1 MQFRGGKR
9 RKFMTLFHKTRFC
22 KFRRLWL
29 GPLLTLCVGCAD
41 GPFGLA
47 RFNPMLRDEW
57 KKDEEF
63 GVTNHQKIE
72 ELIALQQQASQI
84 SPAEQQR
91 LSQELADLIRRENNV
106 PLCVAAVRTLS
117 EFPTSASLEGLKY
130 ATTHSDPDV
139 RAAACEGWRRKGGP
153 DAVLALAEV
162 LGSDTDVDVRI
173 VAARDLEAF
182 RHPAAINALGLAL
195 DDTDPA
201 LQHRAVQSLKTVTG
215 RNFGDSVPAWREY
228 VRDGNPQPAAEQSI
242 AQRLRNLF

>member
-1 MQFRGGKR
+1 
-9 RKFMTLFHKTRFC
+9 MTLSY

-29 GPLLTLCVGCAD
+29 GLSLTFCIGCAD

-47 RFNPMLRDEW
+47 RYNPMLRDEW

-72 ELIALQQQASQI
+72 ELAALQKQAPQLSTD
-84 SPAEQQR
+84 EQQR
-91 LSQELADLIRRENNV
+91 LSQQLVELIRTENNA
-106 PLCVAAVRTLS
+106 PLCIAAVRTLS
-117 EFPTSASLEGLKY
+117 AFSTQASLDGLKY
-130 ATTHSDPDV
+130 ATTHSDSDV

-162 LGSDTDVDVRI
+162 LGSDTDLDVRM

-182 RHPAAINALGLAL
+182 PDPAAIKSLGVAL

-201 LQHRAVQSLKTVTG
+201 LQHRAVQSLKSVTG
-215 RNFGDSVPAWREY
+215 KNFGDSVPAWREY